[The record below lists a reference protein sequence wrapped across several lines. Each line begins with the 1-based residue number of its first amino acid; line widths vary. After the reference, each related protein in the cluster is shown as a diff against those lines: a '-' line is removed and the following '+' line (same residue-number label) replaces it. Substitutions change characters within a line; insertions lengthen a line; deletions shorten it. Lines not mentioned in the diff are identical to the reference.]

1 MTQFIHT
8 VAVASFLRR
17 DPGADHNGPRQRV
30 GVVVHGKRRHGGTGG
45 GRTRGRTRGGEEE
58 EGGGSKDSATSIN
71 VLVDGTMEY
80 DGYINVGITLT
91 LPSTANATSVA
102 LSNCS
107 LEAVLPQVRGGGER
121 DEWI

>member
-1 MTQFIHT
+1 MGPGNASASWSTASVAT
-8 VAVASFLRR
+8 V
-17 DPGADHNGPRQRV
+17 PV
-30 GVVVHGKRRHGGTGG
+30 GGSGDE
-45 GRTRGRTRGGEEE
+45 RGGEKKKKK
-58 EGGGSKDSATSIN
+58 GGSDDSATSIN

-107 LEAVLPQVRGGGER
+107 LEAVLPQVSVGGEKG
-121 DEWI
+121 

>member
-1 MTQFIHT
+1 MGPGNASASWSTAS
-8 VAVASFLRR
+8 VATAV
-17 DPGADHNGPRQRV
+17 PV
-30 GVVVHGKRRHGGTGG
+30 GGEHGGEHGAEKKK
-45 GRTRGRTRGGEEE
+45 R
-58 EGGGSKDSATSIN
+58 GGGSKDSATSIN

>member
-1 MTQFIHT
+1 MGPGNASASWSTASVAT
-8 VAVASFLRR
+8 V
-17 DPGADHNGPRQRV
+17 PV
-30 GVVVHGKRRHGGTGG
+30 GGSGDE
-45 GRTRGRTRGGEEE
+45 RGVEKKKK
-58 EGGGSKDSATSIN
+58 GGGSDDSATSIN

-107 LEAVLPQVRGGGER
+107 LEAVLPQVRGGGEKG
-121 DEWI
+121 

>member
-1 MTQFIHT
+1 MGPGNASASWSTASVAT
-8 VAVASFLRR
+8 VPV
-17 DPGADHNGPRQRV
+17 
-30 GVVVHGKRRHGGTGG
+30 
-45 GRTRGRTRGGEEE
+45 RGSGGEHGVEKKKKKKKK
-58 EGGGSKDSATSIN
+58 GGSDDSATSIN

-107 LEAVLPQVRGGGER
+107 LEAVLPQVRVGGEKG
-121 DEWI
+121 

>member
-1 MTQFIHT
+1 MGPGNASASWSTASVAT
-8 VAVASFLRR
+8 VPV
-17 DPGADHNGPRQRV
+17 
-30 GVVVHGKRRHGGTGG
+30 
-45 GRTRGRTRGGEEE
+45 
-58 EGGGSKDSATSIN
+58 GGSGDERGVEKKKKKGGSDDSATSIN

-107 LEAVLPQVRGGGER
+107 LEAVLPQVRGGGEKG
-121 DEWI
+121 

>member
-1 MTQFIHT
+1 MGPGNASASWSTASVAT
-8 VAVASFLRR
+8 VPV
-17 DPGADHNGPRQRV
+17 
-30 GVVVHGKRRHGGTGG
+30 
-45 GRTRGRTRGGEEE
+45 
-58 EGGGSKDSATSIN
+58 GGSGDERGVEKKKKKGGSDDSATSIN

-107 LEAVLPQVRGGGER
+107 LEAVLPQVRVGGEKG
-121 DEWI
+121 